1 MAWPPCDAG
10 NMALKDILKTHRTWE
25 DGASLVLGLMI
36 GLSPWFYDEPA
47 VPAVLLNSG
56 LTGLAVLALAQLE
69 IVHLR
74 RWEEIAQL
82 ACGLWLSASPF
93 VFDYFHQHHLRLW
106 HWALGATVSILA
118 LLELW
123 QDWNTSS
130 LGGDRH

>member
-1 MAWPPCDAG
+1 MAI
-10 NMALKDILKTHRTWE
+10 KDILKTHRTWA

-36 GLSPWFYDEPA
+36 GLSPWFYDEPV

-69 IVHLR
+69 LVRLR

-82 ACGLWLSASPF
+82 FCGLWLSASPF
-93 VFDYFHQHHLRLW
+93 IFHYANQDHLRFW
-106 HWALGATVSILA
+106 HWTLGAIVSVLA

-123 QDWNTSS
+123 QDWNRPDIA
-130 LGGDRH
+130 GHGR